1 MEARWKTPGEWPI
14 FRLEVEH
21 VLSLIT
27 FFPIVVVVPLWI
39 GMCWHGPLIPK
50 VHTLCLLAIR
60 SCSLNNMLERKSS
73 GGRKSGINSLGQSV
87 IALLGRW
94 LGIDV

>member
-1 MEARWKTPGEWPI
+1 
-14 FRLEVEH
+14 
-21 VLSLIT
+21 VLSLVT
-27 FFPIVVVVPLWI
+27 FFLVIAIVPLWI
-39 GMCWHGPLIPK
+39 GICWHGLLIPK

-60 SCSLNNMLERKSS
+60 SFSLNNMLEGKSS

-94 LGIDV
+94 PRIDA